1 MAIEVVY
8 PHAEQLSRHDV
19 RWIRRLKAS
28 GFSVRAIP
36 DSELTQF
43 ARHRTE
49 APRNS
54 VVWAGDLE
62 RAVHCV
68 ALGLSPIVGLS
79 WGSDLWEEAAF
90 GRLLQRL
97 HELEQLNAIVVDNDA
112 SRERLESVRCFV
124 PTHVIPWGV
133 NTLLFRPSRSSNVA
147 GQGSRVVLSL
157 RAHDELH
164 GVGDVIEAYCIA
176 ASADHALRLVV
187 AGSGPGTVDYR
198 QYVARHGLSD
208 RVAFVGELSSLDVA
222 ITLRSAS
229 LTVSAARV
237 DGSSVSLM
245 ECLSSGVASLVPES
259 PCNSWW
265 IPDEG
270 VGRLYALGDID
281 EMARQMVAPPN
292 EVPSNELRRRQLV
305 LERAQLPSTMY
316 KVRNL
321 LARVALGG
329 G

>member
-1 MAIEVVY
+1 
-8 PHAEQLSRHDV
+8 
-19 RWIRRLKAS
+19 LKAS
-28 GFSVRAIP
+28 GFSVRAVP
-36 DSELTQF
+36 DSGLSQF
-43 ARHRTE
+43 ARHRNE
-49 APRNS
+49 APRDS
-54 VVWAGDLE
+54 VVLAGDLE

-97 HELEQLNAIVVDNDA
+97 HELEQLNAIVVDNEA

-133 NTLLFRPSRSSNVA
+133 NTLLFRPSRSSNFA

-164 GVGDVIEAYCIA
+164 GVRDVIEAYCLA

-245 ECLSSGVASLVPES
+245 ESLSSGVACLVPQS

-270 VGRLYALGDID
+270 FGQLYALGDI
-281 EMARQMVAPPN
+281 EAMAWRMSGRTLD
-292 EVPSNELRRRQLV
+292 VPSDQMRRRQLV
-305 LERAQLPSTMY
+305 LERAQLPTS
-316 KVRNL
+316 NL
-321 LARVALGG
+321 
-329 G
+329 